1 MKTMVNSRR
10 GDIAAGKMTGI
21 ATLPQVPGAAAP
33 AKSRRWRYGEPLFPG
48 AAIEN
53 LQAAARHVPYI
64 HSIFIKA
71 TIVPVRDI
79 LSGSKAS

>member
-1 MKTMVNSRR
+1 MKTMVNNRR
-10 GDIAAGKMTGI
+10 GDIAAGEMTGT
-21 ATLPQVPGAAAP
+21 ATLPQVLGAAGP
-33 AKSRRWRYGEPLFPG
+33 AKSRRRRHGDRSFPG
-48 AAIEN
+48 RAITN
-53 LQAAARHVPYI
+53 LQAAARLVPYI